1 MAHETGIAPEFKALT
16 RLFLDVSQYDP
27 HDPVTTREFPRSF
40 CSWIGGSNLPEAKA
54 AIEDYDR
61 SMNAP
66 GAWQARCGDADGV
79 TPKQHHRDRAGQ
91 TGVSKWA
98 RHTTW
103 GETSR

>member
-1 MAHETGIAPEFKALT
+1 MAIGERQDRARMQAAMALIELRHLPAVKPLT

-27 HDPVTTREFPRSF
+27 HDPVTTREFPLSF

-66 GAWQARCGDADGV
+66 GAWQARCEEG
-79 TPKQHHRDRAGQ
+79 TRQPHLRHHRAME
-91 TGVSKWA
+91 K
-98 RHTTW
+98 
-103 GETSR
+103 